1 MTTPVSRTRFRTDR
15 MVEDGGRWFF
25 LTREKTIEGPFDCR
39 ADAID
44 QLEVYIQLAVN
55 GMLVPPLHLLFAG
68 LSRAEGIARQAGP
81 ARPRR

>member
-1 MTTPVSRTRFRTDR
+1 MAPRRKDDDPVSRTRFRTER

-44 QLEVYIQLAVN
+44 QLEVYIKLAVN
-55 GMLVPPLHLLFAG
+55 GMLVQPSAYSL
-68 LSRAEGIARQAGP
+68 RT
-81 ARPRR
+81 

>member
-1 MTTPVSRTRFRTDR
+1 

-44 QLEVYIQLAVN
+44 QLEVYIKLAIN
-55 GMLVPPLHLLFAG
+55 GMLVHPSAYSL
-68 LSRAEGIARQAGP
+68 RA
-81 ARPRR
+81 

>member
-1 MTTPVSRTRFRTDR
+1 

-39 ADAID
+39 ADAIE

-55 GMLVPPLHLLFAG
+55 GMLVHPSAYWL
-68 LSRAEGIARQAGP
+68 RA
-81 ARPRR
+81 